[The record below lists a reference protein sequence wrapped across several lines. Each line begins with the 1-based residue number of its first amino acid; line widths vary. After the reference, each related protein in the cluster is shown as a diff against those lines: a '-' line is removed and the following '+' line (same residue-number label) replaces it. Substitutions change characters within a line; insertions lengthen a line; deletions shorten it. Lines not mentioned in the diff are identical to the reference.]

1 VDRRRFQGTYEG
13 KNIAELQGAITRFHE
28 YREVFSPIRG
38 KKGFS
43 LPRQHLIVHYPA
55 VIRLFGA
62 PNSHCTSITESKHIR
77 AVKEPWHQSSRN
89 QPLFQMLT
97 TNQRLDQIAA
107 VQVDFTT
114 KNMLHGTLLEGLVEN
129 RELFQVSII

>member
-1 VDRRRFQGTYEG
+1 MKVYLPALQGHLPADVISTFCALLEFYY
-13 KNIAELQGAITRFHE
+13 IAQCDVITEDDINELQGAITQFHE

-55 VIRLFGA
+55 VIRLFEA

-77 AVKEPWHQSSRN
+77 AVKEPWC
-89 QPLFQMLT
+89 
-97 TNQRLDQIAA
+97 
-107 VQVDFTT
+107 
-114 KNMLHGTLLEGLVEN
+114 
-129 RELFQVSII
+129 